1 MRKKGFIGG
10 IVLALCIILGLVLTL
25 MCTKRIPA
33 GYVGVVYNMNGGV
46 DGEVLGQGWH
56 VVAPTKRSP
65 HTPSELSS
73 PT

>member
-33 GYVGVVYNMNGGV
+33 GY
-46 DGEVLGQGWH
+46 H
-56 VVAPTKRSP
+56 
-65 HTPSELSS
+65 
-73 PT
+73 